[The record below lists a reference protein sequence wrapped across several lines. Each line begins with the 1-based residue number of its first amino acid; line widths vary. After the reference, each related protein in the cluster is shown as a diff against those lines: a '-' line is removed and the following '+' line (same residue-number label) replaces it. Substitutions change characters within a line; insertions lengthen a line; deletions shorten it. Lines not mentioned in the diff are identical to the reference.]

1 MRKDDTMPTPP
12 LVASTTVPAM
22 PLSAD
27 ARLHFLNTEHGD
39 LDAAIAALAL
49 SGNADDLIVTRLKK
63 RKLQIKDEIAALLSA
78 AIRADV
84 AKAS

>member
-1 MRKDDTMPTPP
+1 MRTPP
-12 LVASTTVPAM
+12 LFATATVPVM
-22 PLSAD
+22 PVSAD
-27 ARLHFLNTEHGD
+27 ARLHFLNTEHHD

-49 SGNADDLIVTRLKK
+49 SGNADDLTITRLKK

-78 AIRADV
+78 AITADVAQTSV